1 VRQTARLTA
10 LLLRAYVRDRVAL
23 FFSLVVPLMLM
34 VIFGYLNLGDFGRVS
49 LAVDDQAKN
58 DASKQFV
65 NVLKGIETLQLTEQ
79 STDQALTRLRRT
91 ELDLLVVIPRDF
103 VVAPARPGQ
112 TVPQLLVYGD
122 DARPQQVAVGR
133 QIIDPVEG
141 CEEDAGTSED
151 VERVGRER

>member
-1 VRQTARLTA
+1 GSRPAAESRRRCPEQGFHEAGRPAAGQPRRRISRTYGSRAAGRMRQTRRLFA
-10 LLLRAYVRDRVAL
+10 LLLRAYVLDRVAL

-34 VIFGYLNLGDFGRVS
+34 VIFGYLDLGDFGRVS

-65 NVLKGIETLQLTEQ
+65 SVLKGIETLQLTEQ

-103 VVAPARPGQ
+103 VV
-112 TVPQLLVYGD
+112 
-122 DARPQQVAVGR
+122 
-133 QIIDPVEG
+133 
-141 CEEDAGTSED
+141 
-151 VERVGRER
+151 